1 MIRAMYALS
10 GDPPTNGHAWV
21 INEMNKFADELHI
34 ALAVNPD
41 KKYMFEEEQRVVMIR
56 AITDH
61 ISKRVCVHSIQ
72 NEFLVT
78 FAAKWGCTHLVRGVR
93 SVKDYEYERTM
104 AQVNAELVPEIT
116 TLFLFPPANL
126 EAVSSSF
133 VKGLVGLEGWE
144 AVAAKYVHP
153 YVLKKLKG
161 ENVLKR
167 N

>member
-10 GDPPTNGHAWV
+10 GDPPTNGHAWI
-21 INEMNKFADELHI
+21 INEMDKFSDELHI
-34 ALAVNPD
+34 ALAANPD
-41 KKYMFEEEQRVVMIR
+41 KKYMFEIEQRVVMMR

-61 ISKRVCVHSIQ
+61 VQKRVFIHDIQ
-72 NEFLVT
+72 NEFLVK
-78 FAAKWGCTHLVRGVR
+78 FAARAGCTHLVRGVR

-104 AQVNAELVPEIT
+104 AQVNAELESEIT
-116 TLFLFPPANL
+116 TLFLFPPAHL

-133 VKGLVGLEGWE
+133 VKGLVGLDGWE
-144 AVAAKYVHP
+144 TVAAKYVHP
-153 YVLKKLKG
+153 YVLKKLQG